1 MRLVLTPTG
10 FEPFD
15 AEAKDFH
22 RDLCG
27 GEPFAAHVIE
37 IEALHDRDMVEHR
50 RIMATIKDIAKALHT
65 TPEKVRAELL
75 VATGNFQLLGELLG
89 TSVVAIN
96 SMSRKAMK
104 DHELH
109 LFWTEAREVIS
120 SKLLPRITDT
130 AERDRL
136 AELLSLQPA

>member
-10 FEPFD
+10 WAPFD
-15 AEAKDFH
+15 ADAREFH
-22 RDLCG
+22 QNQSS
-27 GEPFAAHVIE
+27 GEPIAAQVIE
-37 IEALHDRDMVEHR
+37 IEPLHDRDMIEHR
-50 RIMATIKDIAKALHT
+50 RIMATINELAKALHS

-75 VATGNFQLLGELLG
+75 VATGNFVMLGDLLG
-89 TSVVAIN
+89 TPVVAIN
-96 SMSRKAMK
+96 SMSRRNMK

-109 LFWTEAREVIS
+109 AFWGEAKEVIQ

-136 AELLSLQPA
+136 AETLLLQPA